1 MKLSTTLSP
10 WKLIARAGVFWDRN
24 LVVNPE
30 DVDSAGRENN
40 DYPWARDTFF
50 FSFFFVLRRRVR
62 PWTVGRHSPRLT
74 NPPHQLGQSEAIRR
88 KKRSMK
94 MF

>member
-50 FSFFFVLRRRVR
+50 FFFLFR
-62 PWTVGRHSPRLT
+62 PQAPRPSVDGGKTLAT
-74 NPPHQLGQSEAIRR
+74 SNESTASTGSI
-88 KKRSMK
+88 
-94 MF
+94 